1 MMTSA
6 QFIFDS
12 IAKASSLPVPT
23 APYVPHSDTS
33 REAAEQIIPKIG
45 KLQGIILEQIRKTGL
60 LGATD
65 LEIQNVLDMDGNT
78 ERPRRREL
86 EIMGKIVDSGLRRK
100 TATNRNAVVWIAKE
114 FSNV

>member
-1 MMTSA
+1 MNHA

-33 REAAEQIIPKIG
+33 REAAEMIAPKVN
-45 KLQGIILEQIRKTGL
+45 KLQGLILDHVKKTGL

-65 LEIQNVLDMDGNT
+65 LEIQTALEMDGNT

-86 EIMGKIVDSGLRRK
+86 EIMGKIVDSGLRRR
-100 TATNRNAVVWIAKE
+100 TAANRNAAVWIAKE
-114 FSNV
+114 FANV